1 MHRLTAI
8 LALVPLAGLAA
19 PVGRPLPT
27 AAPPLSPVTATCD
40 CAALLEM
47 TIRKVEDTYVAYR
60 LEVTDE
66 NRPAYEAR
74 KEASRRKAREP
85 GADCLLVI
93 REWIDGFGDPHLF
106 LLENPSF
113 DEAQLDSLART
124 AVRTEW
130 TETSLRR
137 AFAAERGDLD
147 PIEGFWYT
155 DGSRYGVVRVG
166 RGAGGS
172 AAAVQSRGAPAT
184 FEAVVLE
191 TSDEGWTAGEVK
203 ARFTRSGDGYDVVY
217 RVSDHSTR
225 RYQARLHRGNYL
237 TMPAIGW
244 AKTEPLPPGTH
255 PFDAT
260 DPRAP
265 TIETIGDGV
274 VLASVPSHGY
284 GYRARLDSLVT
295 VHADEILAARLLI
308 VDVRGDGGGS
318 SLTTQP
324 LMPFIYAT
332 PERDDVPGPEG
343 DPVILASADNLAYF
357 SRWKS
362 DDTPAWLLDLLAR
375 IGQHYGEVIPF
386 QDPPDMTRSW
396 VPGTWH
402 ETPARVAVL
411 QDGGSGSAAEAF
423 ILFAL
428 HSPRVTTFGA
438 PTRGMIDYQNVGLV
452 RVGCPDA
459 GLLLGYPTIAASAEL
474 PEGGLNATGI
484 LPDVP
489 MSVDG
494 DMVGRVIAYYGGDPS
509 P

>member
-1 MHRLTAI
+1 MHRLIAI
-8 LALVPLAGLAA
+8 LALVPLAGFAE
-19 PVGRPLPT
+19 
-27 AAPPLSPVTATCD
+27 PPASSPPARIQSASATPTCD
-40 CAALLEM
+40 CAALLDM

-74 KEASRRKAREP
+74 KEASRRKALEP

-93 REWIDGFGDPHLF
+93 REWIDGFDDPHLF

-137 AFAAERGDLD
+137 AFEADPDALD
-147 PIEGFWYT
+147 PIEGFWYEES
-155 DGSRYGVVRVG
+155 GRYGIVRVED
-166 RGAGGS
+166 
-172 AAAVQSRGAPAT
+172 APAT
-184 FEAVVLE
+184 FHAVVLE
-191 TSDEGWTAGEVK
+191 TSDEGWMPGEVK
-203 ARFTRSGDGYDVVY
+203 ARFTRTDGGYDVVY
-217 RVSDHSTR
+217 RVTDHSTR

-244 AKTEPLPPGTH
+244 AKTEPLPPGAR
-255 PFDAT
+255 PL
-260 DPRAP
+260 DPVDPSAP
-265 TIETIGDGV
+265 TIEALGDGV
-274 VLASVPSHGY
+274 VLASIPSHGY

-295 VHADEILAARLLI
+295 VHADELLAARLLI

-324 LMPFIYAT
+324 LMPFIYAP

-386 QDPPDMTRSW
+386 QDPPDTTRSW

-428 HSPRVTTFGA
+428 HSRRVTTFGA
-438 PTRGMIDYQNVGLV
+438 PTRGMIDYQNVGIV

-484 LPDVP
+484 LPDVE
-489 MSVDG
+489 MGVDG
-494 DMVGRVIAYYGGDPS
+494 DMVGRVVEYYEGDPS